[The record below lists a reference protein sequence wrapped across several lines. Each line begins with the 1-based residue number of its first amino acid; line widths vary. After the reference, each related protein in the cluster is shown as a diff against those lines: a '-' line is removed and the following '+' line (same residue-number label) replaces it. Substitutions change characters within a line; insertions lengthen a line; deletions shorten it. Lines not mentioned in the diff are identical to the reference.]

1 MPGALPAIAFVAFV
15 LAVVPLLLHWRSG
28 NVPLLSI
35 IAWLA
40 VSDLTYGINAVLWE
54 GNVDVKD
61 LVWCDIATKLKV
73 GGDIALPASALALA
87 LQVYRITLQK
97 GRLGLP
103 LELGLCVGFPIFVM
117 ALHTIV
123 QGHRFDIYEDFGC
136 SPAIYVS
143 VPSIIILDA
152 PPLVAATSALIF
164 CSLALINFARQRQ
177 AFTRMVKGTEN
188 GGLSKSRYTRLMSL
202 TFLLGL
208 WNALVIALT
217 RSSEYRGGLL
227 PWTTWD
233 DVHADFGS
241 FAGAQYPLSF
251 IPRNLLGW
259 LYFGWLSVPISSLF
273 VFGFFA
279 FGREA
284 TSGYR
289 ACTQW
294 FGSSILRRSDASFGS
309 LKSGSVQ
316 VHQTEAEV

>member
-1 MPGALPAIAFVAFV
+1 MPGALPAIAFVALV

-40 VSDLTYGINAVLWE
+40 ISDLTYGINAVLWD
-54 GNVDVKD
+54 GNIDVKD
-61 LVWCDIATKLKV
+61 LVWCDITTKLKV

-103 LELGLCVGFPIFVM
+103 LELGLCIQLFKG
-117 ALHTIV
+117 T
-123 QGHRFDIYEDFGC
+123 DSIYEDFGC
-136 SPAIYVS
+136 SPAIYIS
-143 VPSIIILDA
+143 IPSIIILDV

-177 AFTRMVKGTEN
+177 AFTRMVKGAQN
-188 GGLSKSRYTRLMSL
+188 GGLSKSRYIRLMSL

-217 RSSEYRGGLL
+217 RSSEYRDGLL

-233 DVHADFGS
+233 DVHADFDS

-251 IPRNLLGW
+251 IPRDLLGW

-294 FGSSILRRSDASFGS
+294 FGTSILRRSDASFGS
-309 LKSGSVQ
+309 FEFNTGQSESFGSVK
-316 VHQTEAEV
+316 VDRKITTDEGI